1 MVLSWEVGCP
11 IRVCTWT
18 ARGRPVDRSLP
29 AATMPVPVLSQGPTL
44 IASMRLGPAYDDMQ
58 IPLKRQLDAR
68 KVTRSDSG
76 G

>member
-1 MVLSWEVGCP
+1 
-11 IRVCTWT
+11 
-18 ARGRPVDRSLP
+18 
-29 AATMPVPVLSQGPTL
+29 MPVPVLSQGPTL
-44 IASMRLGPAYDDMQ
+44 IASMRLGQAFDDMQ